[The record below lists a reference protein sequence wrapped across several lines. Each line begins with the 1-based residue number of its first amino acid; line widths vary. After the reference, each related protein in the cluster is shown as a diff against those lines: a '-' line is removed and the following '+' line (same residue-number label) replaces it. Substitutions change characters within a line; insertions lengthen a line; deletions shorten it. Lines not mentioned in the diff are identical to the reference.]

1 MEKNASQRY
10 QTQQIMSASP
20 AKLVAMLY
28 DRAIGCLE
36 TAIRAIEAGEIEAR
50 CRANGKAMDVIGHLC
65 MTLDME
71 RGGQIAANLDQLY
84 RFMLARLPEVDLRN
98 DPGPARDVIELL
110 EPLRRSWHRLAERAE
125 AGAPRATD
133 GPPTPLA
140 DDPQRPQEVG
150 THAGIGLLA

>member
-1 MEKNASQRY
+1 MEKNASQKY

-36 TAIRAIEAGEIEAR
+36 AAIRAIEAGEIEAR
-50 CRANGKAMDVIGHLC
+50 CRANSKALEIIGHLC
-65 MTLDME
+65 MTLDLE
-71 RGGQIAANLDQLY
+71 GGGQIAANLDQLY
-84 RFMLARLPEVDLRN
+84 RFMLVRLPEVDLRN
-98 DPGPARDVIELL
+98 DPAPARDVIKLL

-125 AGAPRATD
+125 AGEPRATD
-133 GPPTPLA
+133 GPPIPLA
-140 DDPQRPQEVG
+140 DDQQRPDEGG